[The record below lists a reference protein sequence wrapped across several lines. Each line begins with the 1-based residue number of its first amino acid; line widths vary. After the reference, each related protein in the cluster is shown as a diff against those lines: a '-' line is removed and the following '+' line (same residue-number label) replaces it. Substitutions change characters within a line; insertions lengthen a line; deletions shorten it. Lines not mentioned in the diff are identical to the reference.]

1 MSALSTILQQ
11 ATTNFPEFS
20 DILFTAGN
28 PVQIEVSGKLNPLKG
43 SDIPSVLYPFHLELI
58 GNEILGRNRKLLRD
72 LLSSGACDFS
82 FQLPNQIR
90 FRGNLFRQ
98 RENLALVMR
107 KLSSEIPSAEKLNL
121 PPVFVQMAK
130 EKNGLVLVTGS
141 TGSGKST
148 SLAALIDTI
157 NSTEAKHIVTLE
169 DPIEYLHPIKKSLIN
184 QRELGSDF
192 NSFANG
198 LKAALRQAPKVI
210 LVGEIRDG
218 ETLRIAL
225 EASETGHLVLGT
237 LHTAN
242 CAQTIHRIVS
252 MFDITEERQV
262 RTRLANSLK
271 CVLSQRLLPQENG
284 KRVAAFEILTQT
296 LHVQDLIINGETEQE
311 TFYDLQEQGEVYGM
325 RTFDGSLAELFR
337 QGKINEQTALLN
349 ASSKGTLRQALDKIK
364 HEQGLASD
372 NTKLEIDDEYGQ
384 DN

>member
-1 MSALSTILQQ
+1 MSVLSTILQQ
-11 ATTNFPEFS
+11 ATTDFPEFS
-20 DILFTAGN
+20 DILFTARN
-28 PVQIEVSGKLNPLKG
+28 PVQLEAGGELKVLKG
-43 SDIPSVLYPFHLELI
+43 NDIPSVLYPFHLELL

-82 FQLPNQIR
+82 FQLPDKIR

-121 PPVFVQMAK
+121 PPIFVQMAK

-192 NSFANG
+192 DSFANG

-242 CAQTIHRIVS
+242 CAQTIHRIIS

-271 CVLSQRLLPQENG
+271 CVLSQRLLPQKDGN
-284 KRVAAFEILTQT
+284 RVAAFEILTQT
-296 LHVQDLIINGETEQE
+296 LHVQDLIVNGENEQE

-325 RTFDGSLAELFR
+325 RTFDGSLAELFK
-337 QGKINEQTALLN
+337 QGKISEQTALLN

-364 HEQGLASD
+364 QEQGLACD

-384 DN
+384 NN

>member
-11 ATTNFPEFS
+11 ATTDFPGFS

-28 PVQIEVSGKLNPLKG
+28 PVQVEAGGELNILKG
-43 SDIPSVLYPFHLELI
+43 SGIPSVLYPFHLELL

-72 LLSSGACDFS
+72 LLSFGACDFS
-82 FQLPNQIR
+82 FQLPSKIR

-107 KLSSEIPSAEKLNL
+107 QLSSEIPNAEKLNL
-121 PPVFVQMAK
+121 PPVFIQMAK

-192 NSFANG
+192 DTFANG
-198 LKAALRQAPKVI
+198 LRAALRQAPKVI

-271 CVLSQRLLPQENG
+271 CVLSQRLLPQEDG

-296 LHVQDLIINGETEQE
+296 LHVQDLIVNGESEQE

-325 RTFDGSLAELFR
+325 RTFDGSLAELFK
-337 QGKINEQTALLN
+337 QGKISEQTALLN

-364 HEQGLASD
+364 HEQGTACD

-384 DN
+384 DD